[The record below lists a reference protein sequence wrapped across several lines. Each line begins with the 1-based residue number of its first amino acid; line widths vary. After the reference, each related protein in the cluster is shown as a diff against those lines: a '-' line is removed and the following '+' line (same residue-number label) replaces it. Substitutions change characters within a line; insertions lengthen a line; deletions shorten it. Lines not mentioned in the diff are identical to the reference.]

1 MYNVCM
7 PETLLRKK
15 LFVPSLRPNMVP
27 LPRLIEP
34 LNQGPQL
41 GYKLTLISAPAGFG
55 KTTQAG
61 EWVGSGPVR
70 AGLASNGQ

>member
-1 MYNVCM
+1 M

-15 LFVPSLRPNMVP
+15 LFVPPLRPNMVP

-41 GYKLTLISAPAGFG
+41 GYKLTLISALL
-55 KTTQAG
+55 
-61 EWVGSGPVR
+61 V
-70 AGLASNGQ
+70 LARPRRLANGYAADLFELA